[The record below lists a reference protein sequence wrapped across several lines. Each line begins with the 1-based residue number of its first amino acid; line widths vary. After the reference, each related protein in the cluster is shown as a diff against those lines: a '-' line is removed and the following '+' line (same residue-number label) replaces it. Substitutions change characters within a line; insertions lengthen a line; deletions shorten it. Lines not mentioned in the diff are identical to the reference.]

1 MVENRKAFRFV
12 EIICE
17 DGSLIQRLYLFGKV
31 FYRGFFVELYEE
43 GQTSHKD
50 LLAWRFTN
58 KGQR

>member
-1 MVENRKAFRFV
+1 MVVGKV

-17 DGSLIQRLYLFGKV
+17 DGSSIQRLYLFSKV
-31 FYRGFFVELYEE
+31 FYKGFFVDLYED

-58 KGQR
+58 KERK